1 MQLYQLL
8 SQKGE
13 ISGFERKRLKIDQEG
28 LEMCF
33 LTEEKQL
40 IFVLFVLLTPYSKDM
55 HNSEPVFRS
64 NCLINPN
71 YLIKMCF
78 EQKKNSCFLSN

>member
-28 LEMCF
+28 LEICF
-33 LTEEKQL
+33 LTEETQL
-40 IFVLFVLLTPYSKDM
+40 IFVLFVLLTPYSKD
-55 HNSEPVFRS
+55 VQ
-64 NCLINPN
+64 CA
-71 YLIKMCF
+71 
-78 EQKKNSCFLSN
+78 QQ